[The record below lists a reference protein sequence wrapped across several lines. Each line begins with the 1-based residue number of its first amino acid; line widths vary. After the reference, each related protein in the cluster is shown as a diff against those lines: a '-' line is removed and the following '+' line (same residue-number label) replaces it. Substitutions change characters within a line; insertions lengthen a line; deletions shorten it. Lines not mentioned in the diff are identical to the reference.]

1 MGRLTGLDSR
11 IEVFPTVLLALP
23 DADLAD
29 AAAEAGRTRTE
40 LGLYERPDGE
50 GSGEEEE

>member
-29 AAAEAGRTRTE
+29 AAAESGRTREE
-40 LGLYERPDGE
+40 LALYERPDGDA
-50 GSGEEEE
+50 SGEEEE